1 LDPGGSIIIL
11 NPLPRILANTYYREV
26 ERLIQRDF
34 CVSIDTNRYS
44 TSPELVGNQAKVRLY
59 EEHLEIWVEERMDC
73 KHLYCKGRYQMQIL
87 PEHEAAFKKLSF
99 QSKLLE
105 NAFMRIGEVAKSY
118 YEGLKKERGK
128 AAGYHLQRI
137 LKLTD
142 RYGSDVVA
150 GAISYAQRYGVYS
163 SEAISRVVHGKALR
177 RKGKLLGVTEDVPEN
192 IRQWLRTCAVQKQNI
207 EDYDLLIRP
216 KIKDKKQ

>member
-1 LDPGGSIIIL
+1 
-11 NPLPRILANTYYREV
+11 
-26 ERLIQRDF
+26 
-34 CVSIDTNRYS
+34 
-44 TSPELVGNQAKVRLY
+44 
-59 EEHLEIWVEERMDC
+59 
-73 KHLYCKGRYQMQIL
+73 MQIL
-87 PEHEAAFKKLSF
+87 PEHESAFKKLSF

-137 LKLTD
+137 LKLAD

-163 SEAISRVVHGKALR
+163 SDAISRVVHGKALR
-177 RKGKLLGVTEDVPEN
+177 RKGKFLCVTEDVPEN
-192 IRQWLRTCAVQKQNI
+192 IRQWLRTCAVQKQDI
-207 EDYDLLIRP
+207 EDYDLLICP